1 MTEEEV
7 LRNFG
12 KELVFQIVN
21 LLVKNKKVDTG
32 KLRKSI
38 RYGID
43 KTGGGMRLY
52 IYDLSGYFNFV
63 DFGVNG
69 TEVNRGSPFSFKTG
83 PGPKK
88 LKGWVGRKL
97 KPEKG
102 TLESVSFAVSN
113 SIRKKGIKP
122 ANASYRIVDEAWRIT
137 WEKWR
142 VKLSSDYKKVMSE
155 MIEGELKKIKFK
167 Q

>member
-7 LRNFG
+7 LSNFG

-32 KLRKSI
+32 NLKKSI

-43 KTGGGMRLY
+43 KSGGAMRLY

-63 DFGVNG
+63 DNGVNG

-102 TLESVSFAVSN
+102 SLDSVSFAVSN

-122 ANASYRIVDEAWRIT
+122 ANASYRIVDEAWRIA
-137 WEKWR
+137 WEKWKMR
-142 VKLSSDYKKVMSE
+142 LSRDYKELYSDLIKE
-155 MIEGELKKIKFK
+155 ELKKIKFK
-167 Q
+167 K